1 MRRNVA
7 TGMQNGIP
15 QPHVDTG
22 SFPYEQRMNRSFS
35 DLLSPEQV
43 TEVVD
48 IGANPVDGEPP
59 YKSMLAD
66 GLCRVT
72 GFEPQRAALQELERR
87 KGPNERYLPY
97 AIGDGGA
104 HVLNICRAPGMTSLL
119 QPDPETLDLFGALKP
134 LGEVIQRIPVQTR
147 TLDAVSEIQHLDLL
161 KIDVQGSELD
171 VFQGGTARL
180 SQAVAIQTEVS
191 FITLYRN
198 QPAFGEIDL
207 ELRGQ
212 GFVPHCFTEVNRWP
226 ITPFAVKD
234 NPRQPLNQLLEAD
247 IVYVRDLSR
256 PGLMRDEQLKQL
268 ALIAHHCYRSFDL
281 ALRCVML
288 LEHRRALK
296 PGAQQA
302 YVRLLAG

>member
-1 MRRNVA
+1 MSRILA
-7 TGMQNGIP
+7 
-15 QPHVDTG
+15 
-22 SFPYEQRMNRSFS
+22 
-35 DLLSPEQV
+35 DLLAPEHI

-48 IGANPVDGEPP
+48 IGANPIDGDPP
-59 YKSMLAD
+59 YKSMLAA

-72 GFEPQRAALQELERR
+72 GFEPQDAALEALQRR

-104 HVLNICRAPGMTSLL
+104 HTLHVCRAQGMTSLL
-119 QPDPETLDLFGALKP
+119 QPDPKTLDLFGALKA
-134 LGEVIQRIPVQTR
+134 LGEVIRRIPVQTR
-147 TLDAVSEIQHLDLL
+147 TLDSVSEIQHLDLL
-161 KIDVQGSELD
+161 KIDAQGSELD
-171 VFQGGTARL
+171 VFQGGSARL

-198 QPAFGEIDL
+198 QPAVGEIDL
-207 ELRGQ
+207 ELRAQ
-212 GFVPHCFTEVNRWP
+212 GFVPHCFAEVQRWP
-226 ITPFAVKD
+226 IAPFALKD
-234 NPRQPLNQLLEAD
+234 DPRRPLNQLLEAD

-256 PGLMRDEQLKQL
+256 PDLMRDEQLKQL

-288 LEHRRALK
+288 LENRGALT
-296 PGAQQA
+296 PGAQQD